1 MKFIAYYR
9 VSTQRQGQ
17 SGLGLEAQQDAVQK
31 LITFRNGEI
40 VRAFQEVESG
50 ASNTRPQLTKALAL
64 AKEQSA
70 TLVVAKLDRLSR
82 DARFLLTLADGNVPI
97 LFGDFPDLD
106 ATTPVGRMVL
116 TQMAA
121 VAEFERRRISERV
134 SAALQAAKARG
145 VKLGGKRSEQ
155 PMTREVQAA
164 SHQASA
170 ARADKR
176 ALEIAA
182 LINQIDETGTFSR
195 TRLAAELNLRNIPT
209 PSKNGDW
216 TTTTVTRLLKRVE
229 AIHERQ
235 RNAAAKSVRSISARL
250 QVRSRPVCKGSPRGA
265 ARPVAN

>member
-17 SGLGLEAQQDAVQK
+17 SGLGLDAQQDAVKK
-31 LITFRNGEI
+31 LIAYRQGEI
-40 VRAFQEVESG
+40 IKSFQEVESG
-50 ASNTRPQLTKALAL
+50 ANNARPQLAAALAA
-64 AKEQSA
+64 AKDKSA

-82 DARFLLTLADGNVPI
+82 DAKFLLTLADGGVPI

-145 VKLGGKRSEQ
+145 VKLGGKRREQ
-155 PMTREVQAA
+155 PMTREAQAA
-164 SHQASA
+164 SHKASA
-170 ARADKR
+170 ERADKR
-176 ALEIAA
+176 ALELAA
-182 LINQIDETGTFSR
+182 LINEIDESGTFSR

-209 PSKNGDW
+209 PSRNGDW
-216 TTTTVTRLLKRVE
+216 KTTTVTRLLKRVE

-250 QVRSRPVCKGSPRGA
+250 QVRSRPVCKRSVGCPA
-265 ARPVAN
+265 